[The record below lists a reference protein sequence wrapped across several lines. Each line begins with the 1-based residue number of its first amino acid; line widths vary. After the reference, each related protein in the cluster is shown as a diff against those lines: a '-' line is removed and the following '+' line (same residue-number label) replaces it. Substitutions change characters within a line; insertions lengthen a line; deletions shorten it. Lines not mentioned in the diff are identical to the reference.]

1 MNDNQTGNTISLGET
16 GLHVPSI
23 GVGTWSWGERL
34 FWGFGRGYNEE
45 DVKAVF
51 DINLAAGINFFD
63 TAESY
68 GRGNSE
74 HLLGKFAFDPEKKVI
89 IATKFMP
96 YPWRLWKGRLLA
108 ALKNSLERLKRDSV
122 DLYQIH
128 WPFPPVPIE
137 AWVNGLAE
145 AVESGLARAVGVS
158 NFSPEQMRLAHATL
172 AKRGIPLAT
181 NQVEFNLLNRKVEHN
196 GLLSLCNDLGI
207 TLIAYS
213 PLSQGVLTGKYTSE
227 NPPSGIRGMRYRA
240 GLLEKIQPLIRLA
253 RDIGREHGN
262 KTPGQIAINWTICK
276 GTLPI
281 PGAKNARQA
290 QENLGALGWRLS
302 ESELIALDKI
312 SQEITS

>member
-1 MNDNQTGNTISLGET
+1 
-16 GLHVPSI
+16 
-23 GVGTWSWGERL
+23 
-34 FWGFGRGYNEE
+34 
-45 DVKAVF
+45 
-51 DINLAAGINFFD
+51 
-63 TAESY
+63 
-68 GRGNSE
+68 
-74 HLLGKFAFDPEKKVI
+74 
-89 IATKFMP
+89 
-96 YPWRLWKGRLLA
+96 
-108 ALKNSLERLKRDSV
+108 
-122 DLYQIH
+122 
-128 WPFPPVPIE
+128 
-137 AWVNGLAE
+137 
-145 AVESGLARAVGVS
+145 
-158 NFSPEQMRLAHATL
+158 MRLAHATL